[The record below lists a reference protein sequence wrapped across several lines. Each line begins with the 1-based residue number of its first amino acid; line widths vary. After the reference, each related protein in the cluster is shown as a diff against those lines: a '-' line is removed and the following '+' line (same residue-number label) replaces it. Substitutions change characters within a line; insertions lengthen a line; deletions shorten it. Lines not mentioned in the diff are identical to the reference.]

1 MSRGSDDRDEKMD
14 MREFK
19 RRVGEVSVAKSR
31 ANLYITPSPRYL
43 GHYGEV
49 RRFGLIHV
57 AVAAVFFLL
66 GVYLSEDVRGLGG
79 AVWGMIA
86 GWMRG

>member
-1 MSRGSDDRDEKMD
+1 MSKSSEKRDEKMD

-19 RRVGEVSVAKSR
+19 RRAGEGGVARSR
-31 ANLYITPSPRYL
+31 ARLHITPSARYL

-57 AVAAVFFLL
+57 AVAAASFLL
-66 GVYLSEDVRGLGG
+66 GVFLSEDVTELGG

-86 GWMRG
+86 SLVKG